1 MIEYSG
7 RKTGGIGYENS
18 RNPVFG
24 IRLLGGGGFL
34 QRSRLVCVDRN
45 LICDK
50 KSRLN
55 NSGGFVTTI
64 ALENLT
70 PRDTADEWCIIKGVH
85 WYIHCR
91 SITCQDIA
99 DTDVTIKSGLP

>member
-1 MIEYSG
+1 MPDDRVFGE
-7 RKTGGIGYENS
+7 KNGGIGYENS

-70 PRDTADEWCIIKGVH
+70 PRDA
-85 WYIHCR
+85 
-91 SITCQDIA
+91 
-99 DTDVTIKSGLP
+99 TDKW

>member
-1 MIEYSG
+1 MPDYGVSG
-7 RKTGGIGYENS
+7 EKKGKLGTKNS
-18 RNPVFG
+18 RKLGFG
-24 IRLLGGGGFL
+24 LRLLGGGGFL

-70 PRDTADEWCIIKGVH
+70 PRDA
-85 WYIHCR
+85 
-91 SITCQDIA
+91 
-99 DTDVTIKSGLP
+99 TDKW